1 MSRPTPGARSDQH
14 VGIRCPRRQVRRDV
28 QCRGLRHH
36 AEALARHADEAGHG
50 PPAVRGDQVLAGHD
64 VAAPGGVVPDR
75 RADAV
80 AVLVEAGELVA
91 EPDRRRRQLLGPVL
105 EQGLE
110 PELRK
115 AQLPTRA
122 GRAPVLIG
130 AAGCRMRASW
140 RAPAPRRS
148 AACWPLPPGALRR
161 PADSAPF
168 GDGDSRGQV

>member
-1 MSRPTPGARSDQH
+1 M
-14 VGIRCPRRQVRRDV
+14 
-28 QCRGLRHH
+28 RHH
-36 AEALARHADEAGHG
+36 AEALARHADEASHG

-80 AVLVEAGELVA
+80 AVLVEADELVT
-91 EPDRRRRQLLGPVL
+91 EPDRPRRQLLGPVL

-115 AQLPTRA
+115 T
-122 GRAPVLIG
+122 
-130 AAGCRMRASW
+130 
-140 RAPAPRRS
+140 
-148 AACWPLPPGALRR
+148 CWPLPPGALRR
-161 PADSAPF
+161 PAYSAPF